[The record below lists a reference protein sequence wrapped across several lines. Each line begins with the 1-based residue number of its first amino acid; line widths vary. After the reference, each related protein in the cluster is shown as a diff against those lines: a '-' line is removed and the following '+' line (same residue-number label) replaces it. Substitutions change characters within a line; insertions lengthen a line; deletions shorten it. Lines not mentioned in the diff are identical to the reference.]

1 MTQAISDQYLTSF
14 SENTDQIPLPE
25 RFTYPFYYQAHPLA
39 KLAVE
44 QLQQHL
50 ISQTDWQH
58 KFGVNEH
65 GNNTGELNA
74 SSNAIGK
81 MFGVLIVKT
90 QAGELG
96 FLSAFSGYLANS
108 NNLPNFVPPIFD
120 LMTKDTFFQTELAL
134 IKKVYREYETLKGN
148 PIIKQLQAIKQNE
161 ISNFNTQIAEFKQQ
175 VIIAKEQRK
184 QQRVQAKANLPEQ
197 QRSELFK
204 KLSQQSINENFK
216 LRDLKRYW
224 KTCIDKASN
233 ELETAEQEL
242 ADLLKTHKK
251 LNNKLQKQ
259 QFSQYQLLNAH
270 GIHKDLNDIFKDTP
284 FKVPPEGAGEC
295 AVPKLL
301 HYAFSNNLTPIAM
314 AEFWWGQSP
323 KTQVRQHKKIYPPCY
338 SRCQAIIKH
347 MLEGLEVD
355 ENPLLINPAEHLELT
370 IIYQDQDIVVVNK
383 PSGLLSVPGKSIND
397 SVYTRI
403 KAQFP
408 QATGP
413 LIVHRLDMS
422 TSGVMVLALNSRA
435 NKALQQQFIERSTQK
450 SYIAVVD
457 GTVEQDSG
465 EITLPLT
472 LDIHDRPR
480 QKVCFDTGKPA
491 YTTYKVLERFNNKT
505 RLQLFPKTG
514 RTHQL
519 RVHCA
524 HILGLNMAITGDD
537 HYGDKADRLHLHAQF
552 LAFEHPTTKQ
562 PLSFNVDSDF

>member
-1 MTQAISDQYLTSF
+1 MTQTISDQCLTSF
-14 SENTDQIPLPE
+14 SKDTTLIPLPE

-58 KFGVNEH
+58 DFGVDKK
-65 GNNTGELNA
+65 GELMPLN
-74 SSNAIGK
+74 NAIGK

-90 QAGELG
+90 KTGELG
-96 FLSAFSGYLANS
+96 FLSTFSGYLANS
-108 NNLPNFVPPIFD
+108 NNLANFVPPIFD
-120 LMTKDTFFQTELAL
+120 LLTRDTFFQTEIAL
-134 IKKVYREYETLKGN
+134 IEKVYSEYETLRNN
-148 PIIKQLQAIKQNE
+148 PIIMQLQAVKHKE
-161 ISNFNTQIAEFKQQ
+161 VSNFNTHLSEYKQQ
-175 VIIAKEQRK
+175 VNIAKEQRK
-184 QQRVQAKANLPEQ
+184 QQRIQAEENLSEQ

-204 KLSQQSINENFK
+204 NLGQQSINESFE

-224 KTCIDKASN
+224 QNRIDNASN
-233 ELETAEQEL
+233 ELETAEQQL

-259 QFSQYQLLNAH
+259 QFSQYQLLNAQ
-270 GIHKDLNDIFKDTP
+270 GIRKDLNDIFLDTP
-284 FKVPPEGAGEC
+284 FKVPPSGAGEC
-295 AVPKLL
+295 AIPKLL
-301 HYAFSNNLTPIAM
+301 QYAFSKNLTPIAM

-323 KTQVRQHKKIYPPCY
+323 KTQVRQHKKFYPPCY
-338 SRCQAIIKH
+338 SKCQAIIKH

-355 ENPLLINPAEHLELT
+355 ENPLLINPAEHLDLS

-435 NKALQQQFIERSTQK
+435 NKALQQQFIERSTKK
-450 SYIAVVD
+450 SYVAVVD

-480 QKVCFDTGKPA
+480 QKVCFDTGKSA
-491 YTTYKVLERFNNKT
+491 YTTYRVLERFDNKT

-552 LAFEHPTTKQ
+552 LAFEHPITRQ
-562 PLSFNVDSDF
+562 PLSFNVDSEF